1 MGKSVKVT
9 AVMPEAVKNQLKEFA
24 DSRRWTMSQALVY
37 FAEKGLAD
45 EPIDREETQSPQASK
60 KSK

>member
-1 MGKSVKVT
+1 
-9 AVMPEAVKNQLKEFA
+9 MPEAVKNQLKEFA

-60 KSK
+60 NSRTR

>member
-1 MGKSVKVT
+1 
-9 AVMPEAVKNQLKEFA
+9 MPEAVKNQLKEFA

-45 EPIDREETQSPQASK
+45 EPVEGEETSSPQASK
-60 KSK
+60 NSKK